1 MIAKQKFLMPV
12 LFLILTNLIFLISCE
27 SNTKNKSIFNLTWKK
42 YKDNPV
48 FTPAVYSWDSK
59 QVLVGT
65 VLKQGGQYLMWY
77 YGTGNDRRFRIGIAE
92 SQNGVKW
99 RRKRNSPILE
109 TGIKQSWDGYRVSRP
124 CVIYDNNVYSM
135 WYLGETKEE
144 GKIRPC
150 IGMASSKDGITWD
163 KNKQNPVFDL
173 HDFQFPWAYFL
184 RSFWVLKT
192 DSVYKMWFSAVGK
205 ENYQNIESVGFAKST
220 DGLNWIINEKPVLER
235 DTTQAWENF
244 YVSNPM
250 VIKDNDRYY
259 MFYGGLGRFGYL
271 FKESIGIAM
280 SYDGIKWRK
289 NDNNPIL
296 VSADISDAWDRE
308 FVTQPRVEKINNGNF
323 YMWYVGADK
332 KNTLDSLANYQIGLS
347 IGKYQ

>member
-1 MIAKQKFLMPV
+1 
-12 LFLILTNLIFLISCE
+12 
-27 SNTKNKSIFNLTWKK
+27 
-42 YKDNPV
+42 
-48 FTPAVYSWDSK
+48 
-59 QVLVGT
+59 
-65 VLKQGGQYLMWY
+65 
-77 YGTGNDRRFRIGIAE
+77 
-92 SQNGVKW
+92 
-99 RRKRNSPILE
+99 
-109 TGIKQSWDGYRVSRP
+109 
-124 CVIYDNNVYSM
+124 
-135 WYLGETKEE
+135 
-144 GKIRPC
+144 
-150 IGMASSKDGITWD
+150 
-163 KNKQNPVFDL
+163 
-173 HDFQFPWAYFL
+173 
-184 RSFWVLKT
+184 
-192 DSVYKMWFSAVGK
+192 
-205 ENYQNIESVGFAKST
+205 
-220 DGLNWIINEKPVLER
+220 
-235 DTTQAWENF
+235 
-244 YVSNPM
+244 M